1 MDARALALLTA
12 ATLALA
18 ILARAARP
26 LAPCRPQASQHPNW
40 CGNLLFWS
48 GVLVLNAQTLLSDLG
63 PPRRWPAAAFLAAA
77 CSPLF
82 LLALFYGQ
90 ASGALTNTVE
100 LAERR
105 YGADPAFHEYVAS
118 TPLIMPTPQS
128 LARLLG

>member
-1 MDARALALLTA
+1 MSWIMDRPEKDVALATH
-12 ATLALA
+12 
-18 ILARAARP
+18 
-26 LAPCRPQASQHPNW
+26 S
-40 CGNLLFWS
+40 
-48 GVLVLNAQTLLSDLG
+48 
-63 PPRRWPAAAFLAAA
+63 
-77 CSPLF
+77 LF

-90 ASGALTNTVE
+90 ASGALTKTVE

>member
-1 MDARALALLTA
+1 MDVPVCGWAC
-12 ATLALA
+12 
-18 ILARAARP
+18 
-26 LAPCRPQASQHPNW
+26 PCVAHVFEFLKRHICA
-40 CGNLLFWS
+40 C
-48 GVLVLNAQTLLSDLG
+48 TDLELPVDELG
-63 PPRRWPAAAFLAAA
+63 HRRR
-77 CSPLF
+77 LF

-90 ASGALTNTVE
+90 ASGALTKTVE